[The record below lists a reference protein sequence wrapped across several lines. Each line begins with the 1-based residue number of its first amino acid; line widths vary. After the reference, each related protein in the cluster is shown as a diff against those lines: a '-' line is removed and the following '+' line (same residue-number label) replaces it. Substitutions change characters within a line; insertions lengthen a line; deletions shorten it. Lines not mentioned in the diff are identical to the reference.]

1 MRMSHGRVSL
11 PRLRRP
17 VLDAPRGRPGVMPE
31 TVSVS
36 ATVAKNE
43 FGNILEQAILGRTVV
58 ITKHDTPKAVL
69 NSMDEFNALSAAPR
83 VALDTLSADFDRLL
97 AAMQAPGARTAMQAA
112 FDAPSKALGRAALA
126 AARKRG

>member
-1 MRMSHGRVSL
+1 MPNGRVGL
-11 PRLRRP
+11 GRPRRP
-17 VLDAPRGRPGVMPE
+17 VPVAPRGYQGEQPE

-36 ATVAKNE
+36 ATAAKNE
-43 FGNILEQAILGRTVV
+43 FGSVLEKAILGHTVV

-69 NSMDEFNALSAAPR
+69 ISVDQFHALSIAQR

-97 AAMQAPGARTAMQAA
+97 ARMQRPAAREAMQAA
-112 FDAPSKALGRAALA
+112 FDASPKQLGRAALA